1 MDAAK
6 LQSIQIS
13 DTQRRRSQG
22 AFWWIMLIVISATG
36 TALYFAKPWAADA
49 RDTDKTAAEPS
60 AAAAATSTSTTSE
73 KTAPAPPKPKP
84 ADTKPGDVLL
94 TVSGYIVN
102 RERIEVSPR
111 VMNQV
116 RWIGVKKGDTVKK
129 DQVVVQL
136 DDSEQKARLAEI
148 DGQIAVARIAI
159 ERAKTNYDRVKKL
172 RASQNETAERE
183 DETRLAVSSAEAQL
197 AQLEGLRATALVYL
211 DWTIIK
217 SPIDGV
223 VLEKL
228 ADPGELVTPQSF
240 GGGKGPST
248 ALLALADPN
257 DLQVEIDINENDL
270 PKIALKQRCR
280 ISPEAYLDK
289 VYQGYVA
296 EIAPEANRQKGTLQ
310 IKVQIEKPDR
320 YLTPEL
326 SAKVDFIK

>member
-22 AFWWIMLIVISATG
+22 AFWWIVLLVIAATG
-36 TALYFAKPWAADA
+36 TALYVAKPWAKDS
-49 RDTDKTAAEPS
+49 RDLEKP
-60 AAAAATSTSTTSE
+60 AATASGE
-73 KTAPAPPKPKP
+73 PVKIAPQPKVKP
-84 ADTKPGDVLL
+84 VEKPGDVSL

-116 RWIGVKKGDTVKK
+116 LWIGVKKGDRVKK

-136 DDSEQKARLAEI
+136 DDSEQKARIAEI
-148 DGQIAVARIAI
+148 EGQMAVARVAIA
-159 ERAKTNYDRVKKL
+159 RAKVNYDRVKKL
-172 RASQNETAERE
+172 RASQNETQERE
-183 DETRLAVSSAEAQL
+183 DEARLAVESAEAQIQ
-197 AQLEGLRATALVYL
+197 QLNGTRATAQVWL
-211 DWTIIK
+211 DWTVIK

-270 PKIALKQRCR
+270 PKVALKQRCR

-289 VYQGYVA
+289 VYHGYVA

-310 IKVQIEKPDR
+310 IKVQIENPDHF
-320 YLTPEL
+320 LTPEL
-326 SAKVDFIK
+326 SAKVDFIR

>member
-13 DTQRRRSQG
+13 DTQRRRSGG
-22 AFWWIMLIVISATG
+22 AFWWVILLVVLATG
-36 TALYFAKPWAADA
+36 IALYVAKPWAADS
-49 RDTDKTAAEPS
+49 RDAKPEAAPTVAPG
-60 AAAAATSTSTTSE
+60 AAQQA
-73 KTAPAPPKPKP
+73 APAKPKQE
-84 ADTKPGDVLL
+84 AKAGDVLL
-94 TVSGYIVN
+94 TTSGYIVN

-136 DDSEQKARLAEI
+136 DDSEQKARIAEI

-159 ERAKTNYDRVKKL
+159 ERAKMAYDRVKKL
-172 RASQNETAERE
+172 RASQNETVERE
-183 DETRLAVSSAEAQL
+183 DETRLAVASAEAQIK
-197 AQLEGLRATALVYL
+197 QLEGLRATAQVWL
-211 DWTIIK
+211 DWTVIK

-310 IKVQIEKPDR
+310 IKVQIEKPDHF
-320 YLTPEL
+320 LTPEL
-326 SAKVDFIK
+326 SAKVDFLK

>member
-13 DTQRRRSQG
+13 ENQRRRSQG
-22 AFWWIMLIVISATG
+22 AFWWIVLLVIAATG
-36 TALYFAKPWAADA
+36 TALYVAKPWAGDSRDA
-49 RDTDKTAAEPS
+49 AKP
-60 AAAAATSTSTTSE
+60 AATTPQQ
-73 KTAPAPPKPKP
+73 TANLAPTPKAKP
-84 ADTKPGDVLL
+84 AEKPGDVLL
-94 TVSGYIVN
+94 TVSGYIIN

-116 RWIGVKKGDTVKK
+116 RWIGVKKGDVVKK
-129 DQVVVQL
+129 DQIVVQL

-148 DGQIAVARIAI
+148 DGQLAVAQVAI
-159 ERAKTNYDRVKKL
+159 ERAKVAYERVKKL
-172 RASQNETAERE
+172 RATQNETQERE
-183 DETRLAVSSAEAQL
+183 DEARLAVASAVAQIK
-197 AQLEGLRATALVYL
+197 QLDGLRATAQVWL

-248 ALLALADPN
+248 ALLALADPT
-257 DLQVEIDINENDL
+257 DLQVEIDINEKDL
-270 PKIALKQRCR
+270 PKIALKQPCR

-310 IKVQIEKPDR
+310 IKVQIQNPDHF
-320 YLTPEL
+320 LTPEL
-326 SAKVDFIK
+326 SAKVDFLK

>member
-13 DTQRRRSQG
+13 DTQRRRSG
-22 AFWWIMLIVISATG
+22 GSFWWILIIVLGATG
-36 TALYFAKPWAADA
+36 TAFYFANPWAKDS
-49 RDTDKTAAEPS
+49 RDM
-60 AAAAATSTSTTSE
+60 E
-73 KTAPAPPKPKP
+73 KTATPAVAAPEATAAAPKPKAP
-84 ADTKPGDVLL
+84 DKPGDVLL

-102 RERIEVSPR
+102 RERIEIGPR
-111 VMNQV
+111 VINQV

-136 DDSEQKARLAEI
+136 DDSEQKARIAEI
-148 DGQIAVARIAI
+148 EGQIAVARVAVK
-159 ERAKTNYDRVKKL
+159 RAKMSYDRVSKL
-172 RASQNETAERE
+172 RVAQIETAERE
-183 DETRLAVSSAEAQL
+183 DETRLAVVSAEAQIQ
-197 AQLEGLRATALVYL
+197 QLEGLRATAQVFL

-310 IKVQIEKPDR
+310 IKVQIEKPDHF
-320 YLTPEL
+320 LTPEL